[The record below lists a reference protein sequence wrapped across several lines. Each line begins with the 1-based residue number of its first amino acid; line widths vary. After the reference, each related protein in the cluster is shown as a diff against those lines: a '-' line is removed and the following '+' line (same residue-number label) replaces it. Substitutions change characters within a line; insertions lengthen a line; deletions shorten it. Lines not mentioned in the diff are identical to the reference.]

1 MPYIQREDASL
12 YYEAYGTG
20 QPLVFLHGNGGNS
33 LFWWQQVDFFARR
46 YRCILLDLRGFGRS
60 QGKADRFSTYETDLA
75 HVLDALQ
82 IDSFSAIGHSLGG
95 TVLGSFCQTS
105 PGRVQAAVFSCS
117 YGSVRLP
124 SPLDEVF
131 RTALSQLPA
140 KFKAWKSGSRHHPAL
155 SARFSHE
162 QPSLAR
168 LFEWLAALNPPLP
181 PSPDVAK
188 APVSPD
194 VLPRHTL
201 FITGAEDEV
210 VPPEVVRGAAAS
222 LPTSRLEVIPESG
235 HSPYFERASLYNRVV
250 EGFLQQKAVRP
261 EKVET
266 RQSTWNL

>member
-12 YYEAYGTG
+12 YYESYGSG
-20 QPLVFLHGNGGNS
+20 QPLVFLHGRGGNS

-46 YRCILLDLRGFGRS
+46 YRSILLDLRGFGRS
-60 QGKADRFSTYETDLA
+60 KGVAGRFSTYEADLL

-82 IDSFSAIGHSLGG
+82 IDCFSAIGHSLGG
-95 TVLGSFCQTS
+95 AVLGSFCRTS

-124 SPLDEVF
+124 SPLIEIF

-140 KFKAWKSGSRHHPAL
+140 KTKAWKSGDRHHPAL
-155 SARFSHE
+155 SSHFRHE

-168 LFEWLAALNPPLP
+168 LFEWLAALNPPLL
-181 PSPDVAK
+181 SGPDVAET
-188 APVSPD
+188 PISPD
-194 VLPRHTL
+194 YLPHHTL

-222 LPTSRLEVIPESG
+222 VPTSHFEVIPESG

-250 EGFLQQKAVRP
+250 DEFLQAGDAVF
-261 EKVET
+261 T
-266 RQSTWNL
+266 S